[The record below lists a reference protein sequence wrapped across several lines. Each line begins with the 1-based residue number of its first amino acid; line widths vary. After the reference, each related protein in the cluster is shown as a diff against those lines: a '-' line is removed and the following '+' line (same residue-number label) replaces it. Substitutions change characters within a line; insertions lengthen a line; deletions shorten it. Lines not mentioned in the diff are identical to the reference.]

1 MPNPTT
7 LLTRYLGGL
16 PSGAESYP
24 ECLVK
29 GTVARSFLLGAV
41 PEAAVDRAGLPPPIE
56 AVLRSPPSNS
66 VWISEVCFFGALL
79 AVRDLL
85 DLDEPAWK
93 QWFKE
98 RNLQALTNPVL
109 RLVMNATSPEMLLS
123 LSGVY
128 WGVTHRGS
136 KLSVLEK
143 ERGGAKVALDHP
155 HNLVNAD
162 IANVLTVALT
172 VPLFLSRAKSPSIVL
187 TSSAPTRSTFSGTWR

>member
-1 MPNPTT
+1 MPSLTT
-7 LLTRYLGGL
+7 PLSKYLAALPRGL
-16 PSGAESYP
+16 ESHP

-41 PEAAVDRAGLPPPIE
+41 PEAALDRVDLPGPIA
-56 AVLRSPPSNS
+56 AVIRSPPPNS
-66 VWISEVCFFGALL
+66 VWISEVHFFGALL

-85 DLDEPAWK
+85 GLEEAAWK

-98 RNLQALTNPVL
+98 RNQRALTNPVL

-136 KLSVLEK
+136 KLSVVEK
-143 ERGGAKVALDHP
+143 TGGSATVVLDHP

-162 IANVLTVALT
+162 VGGFLTMALT
-172 VPLFLSRAKSPSIVL
+172 VPLLLTRAKSPAIAL
-187 TSSAPTRSTFSGTWR
+187 TSNTPTRSTFAGTWG